1 MFFVPFFFLAPGG
14 ENMTTT
20 SKMHFVL
27 LLLFSAQKN
36 QQTGEKKNSFWACPF
51 GQVASMMM
59 SSHVIISPLTELQ
72 IYPPPPPNKQL
83 SSFKGASHPHLF
95 LFTQESLAM
104 MFFFI
109 LEYVEMKEIS
119 VKKLKITKHTFGNTT
134 YSKPIKISLDH
145 EISIILMASEVAA
158 AD

>member
-1 MFFVPFFFLAPGG
+1 
-14 ENMTTT
+14 
-20 SKMHFVL
+20 
-27 LLLFSAQKN
+27 
-36 QQTGEKKNSFWACPF
+36 
-51 GQVASMMM
+51 
-59 SSHVIISPLTELQ
+59 
-72 IYPPPPPNKQL
+72 
-83 SSFKGASHPHLF
+83 
-95 LFTQESLAM
+95 M

-134 YSKPIKISLDH
+134 YSKPIKILLDH